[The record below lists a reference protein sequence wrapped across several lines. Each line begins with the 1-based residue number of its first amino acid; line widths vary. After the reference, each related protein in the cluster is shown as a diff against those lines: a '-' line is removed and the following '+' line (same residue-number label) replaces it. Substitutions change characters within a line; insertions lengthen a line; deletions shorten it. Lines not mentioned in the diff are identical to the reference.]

1 METEEVPDEAKFLG
15 IRHVALLAKD
25 APGLAV
31 FYREVMGMKVVRETR
46 ADHPLGTVTFL
57 ALNPEEEDH
66 DVVLV
71 PKESMAHTAFRV
83 ASLAD
88 LLAFY
93 QRLKERGIP
102 IKQCVN
108 HIVEFAVYFEDPEK
122 NLIEVYW
129 LTGWSTPDTY
139 AEPINFELTE
149 AELHLELEHLA
160 AKSGVRRL

>member
-1 METEEVPDEAKFLG
+1 MQTEELPDEPKFVG
-15 IRHVALLAKD
+15 VRHVALLAND

-31 FYREVMGMKVVRETR
+31 FYREVMGMRVVRQTP
-46 ADHPLGTVTFL
+46 ADHPPGAITFL
-57 ALNPEEEDH
+57 ALDPEEEDH

-71 PKESMAHTAFRV
+71 PETSMVHTAFRV

-93 QRLKERGIP
+93 RRLKERGIP
-102 IKQCVN
+102 VKQCIN

-129 LTGWSTPDTY
+129 VTGWSTPDTY
-139 AEPINFELTE
+139 SEPINFELTE
-149 AELHLELEHLA
+149 AQLHL
-160 AKSGVRRL
+160 